1 MLVRGKELFRKRM
14 LLAMAVVNF
23 GVGFVFLVTFTKALV
38 KETDVQKD
46 LEATRRKQPLEYQV

>member
-23 GVGFVFLVTFTKALV
+23 GVGFVFLVTFTVALV